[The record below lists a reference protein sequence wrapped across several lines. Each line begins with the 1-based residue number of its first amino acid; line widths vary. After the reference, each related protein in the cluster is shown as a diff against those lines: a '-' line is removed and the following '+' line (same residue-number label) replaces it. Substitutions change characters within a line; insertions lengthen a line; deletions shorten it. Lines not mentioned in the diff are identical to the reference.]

1 MCKVRILG
9 IMSFLGENGGESGE
23 VSQGSGEHQ
32 SAEGHEGGETNDK
45 NPKDTGQKLSNA
57 ILPSESVH
65 IQPSS
70 YSLVLP
76 SPASSLYL
84 LASQTG
90 REQYPSS
97 ILQITDLPISKKEVI
112 SSSSGSIFENSLTV
126 SGKSSYVS
134 SLEFSSASPLVS
146 KTVSPMPN
154 SDTALSFSSSKIA
167 SKVLEERISAQITTS
182 MTEVTPSFSSE
193 MIGLES
199 FTHLADFSSEKTDRS
214 RSVASLESSSHSK
227 LIDHT
232 ESMIENSIRL
242 KSFTTTVSILETV
255 SSNSIGLSESLLFS
269 PSRST
274 SSVASAADN
283 LRSTSLPGSVTS
295 SINPNVTEQPREH
308 SIIIEPV
315 SSSRTPGPLS
325 SVSIRKSETTP
336 ASQSSTIRTYMS
348 TLFSTI
354 SVANNSSIVLEPT
367 RKPTSVSSTF
377 GSIMPTH
384 SSQAM
389 SNSSY
394 MRTVGAVTN
403 YTAGLSTGSVISSPS
418 SSFVSFIFALSRTFT
433 TVSRPNVSADSLSTT
448 LDNTVLPTLKK
459 HTLPPVITSLITTKG
474 SNTTRTL
481 STLIPEK
488 DTSFLNGSTNS
499 HQSTVTNSS
508 FRSTTPFITEPRS
521 TVTEVTE
528 IIPVVTEPRP
538 VVTESRPVL
547 TEARPVVT
555 DIRPVLTE
563 ARPVVTESRP
573 VRTETGPAI
582 TEPKPVVTETG
593 SIVTETRPVVTELLP
608 IVTEPRPVVTES
620 RPVVT
625 EPRPVV
631 TTMRPVVTEPRPVVT
646 ETRPVVT
653 ESRPGLTET
662 SSVVTETRPTVTESK
677 PSMTETRPVV
687 TETISRVTETRP
699 VVTEPRTVVT
709 ESRPGLTETSS
720 VVTETRLTVT
730 ESKPSLT
737 ETRPVVTESRP
748 VLTETSSVVTE
759 TRPNVTES
767 KPVMTE
773 TRPVATETRPASIVT
788 ELRPMVT
795 ETRPAVVTV
804 TRPTVTESKP
814 VMTEI
819 RPVVTETR
827 PTSIITE
834 PRPIVTETRPVV
846 TETRPTSIITEPRP
860 IVTET
865 RPVVTEHVTES
876 STVVT
881 EPRPVVV
888 SEPRPVVTEPRPVIP
903 PVHVVKSTVVSIIT
917 FISTQGH

>member
-1 MCKVRILG
+1 
-9 IMSFLGENGGESGE
+9 MSFLGETGGESGE

-32 SAEGHEGGETNDK
+32 SAEGHEGGDTNNK

-65 IQPSS
+65 IQPSP
-70 YSLVLP
+70 YSHVLP
-76 SPASSLYL
+76 SPASSLHL

-97 ILQITDLPISKKEVI
+97 ILQITDLPISNNEVI
-112 SSSSGSIFENSLTV
+112 SRSSGSIFENSLTV

-134 SLEFSSASPLVS
+134 SLESSSASPLVT
-146 KTVSPMPN
+146 KTVSLMPN

-167 SKVLEERISAQITTS
+167 TKVSEESISAQITTS
-182 MTEVTPSFSSE
+182 MTEVTPSFSSK

-242 KSFTTTVSILETV
+242 KSFTTTVSILESV

-269 PSRST
+269 PSRSAI
-274 SSVASAADN
+274 SVASAADN
-283 LRSTSLPGSVTS
+283 LRSTSLPGSLTP
-295 SINPNVTEQPREH
+295 SINSNVTEQPREH
-308 SIIIEPV
+308 SMIIEPV

-325 SVSIRKSETTP
+325 SGSIRKSETTP
-336 ASQSSTIRTYMS
+336 ASQSSTIRTNMS
-348 TLFSTI
+348 PLFSTI
-354 SVANNSSIVLEPT
+354 IVANVSSIFLEPT

-377 GSIMPTH
+377 GSSMPTS
-384 SSQAM
+384 SSQVM

-394 MRTVGAVTN
+394 MTTIGSVTN
-403 YTAGLSTGSVISSPS
+403 YTAGLSTRSVTSSPS
-418 SSFVSFIFALSRTFT
+418 SSFVSFVSTLSRTFT
-433 TVSRPNVSADSLSTT
+433 TVSRPNVSADRLSTT

-459 HTLPPVITSLITTKG
+459 NTLPPVISSLITTKG

-481 STLIPEK
+481 STLVPEK
-488 DTSFLNGSTNS
+488 DTSTLNGSTNS

-508 FRSTTPFITEPRS
+508 FGRTTPFITEPRS
-521 TVTEVTE
+521 TVNESRPVVTE
-528 IIPVVTEPRP
+528 IIPIVTEPRP

-555 DIRPVLTE
+555 DIKPVITE
-563 ARPVVTESRP
+563 ARPMVTESRP
-573 VRTETGPAI
+573 VRTETRPAI
-582 TEPKPVVTETG
+582 TEPRPVVTETG
-593 SIVTETRPVVTELLP
+593 SIVTETRPVVTEP
-608 IVTEPRPVVTES
+608 RPVVTEPRPVVTES

-625 EPRPVV
+625 ETRPEVTETRPHV

-646 ETRPVVT
+646 ETISGVTETTPVVT
-653 ESRPGLTET
+653 ES
-662 SSVVTETRPTVTESK
+662 K
-677 PSMTETRPVV
+677 PV
-687 TETISRVTETRP
+687 I
-699 VVTEPRTVVT
+699 
-709 ESRPGLTETSS
+709 
-720 VVTETRLTVT
+720 
-730 ESKPSLT
+730 T

-748 VLTETSSVVTE
+748 VVTESRPVVTESRTVVTESRPVLTETTPV
-759 TRPNVTES
+759 VTES
-767 KPVMTE
+767 KPVITE
-773 TRPVATETRPASIVT
+773 TRPVVTESRPVVTESRPVVTESRPVVTESRPVVTESRPVVTESRPVVTETSSVGTETRST
-788 ELRPMVT
+788 M
-795 ETRPAVVTV
+795 
-804 TRPTVTESKP
+804 TESKP
-814 VMTEI
+814 VTTET

-827 PTSIITE
+827 PASIRTE
-834 PRPIVTETRPVV
+834 PRPIVTETRPAVV

-881 EPRPVVV
+881 ESRPVVV

-903 PVHVVKSTVVSIIT
+903 PIHVVKSTVVSIIT
-917 FISTQGH
+917 FS

>member
-1 MCKVRILG
+1 
-9 IMSFLGENGGESGE
+9 MSFLGENIGESGE

-32 SAEGHEGGETNDK
+32 SAEGHEGDQTNYK

-57 ILPSESVH
+57 ILPSESVY

-70 YSLVLP
+70 YSHSLP
-76 SPASSLYL
+76 SPASSFHL
-84 LASQTG
+84 LATQTG

-97 ILQITDLPISKKEVI
+97 ILQITDSPISNKEVI

-146 KTVSPMPN
+146 KTVSLMPN
-154 SDTALSFSSSKIA
+154 SDTTLSFSSSKIA

-232 ESMIENSIRL
+232 ESTIENSIRL
-242 KSFTTTVSILETV
+242 KSFTTTVAILETV

-283 LRSTSLPGSVTS
+283 LRSTSLPGSVTP
-295 SINPNVTEQPREH
+295 SINSNVTEQPREH
-308 SIIIEPV
+308 IIIIEPV

-384 SSQAM
+384 SSQVM

-403 YTAGLSTGSVISSPS
+403 YTAGLSTGSVTSSPS

-433 TVSRPNVSADSLSTT
+433 TVSRPNVSADILSTT

-488 DTSFLNGSTNS
+488 DTSTLNGSINS

-555 DIRPVLTE
+555 DIRPVITE

-582 TEPKPVVTETG
+582 TEPRPVVTETG

-699 VVTEPRTVVT
+699 VMTEPRTVVT

-720 VVTETRLTVT
+720 VVTETRPTVT

-737 ETRPVVTESRP
+737 ETRPVVTESRPVVTESRP

-759 TRPNVTES
+759 TRPTVTES

-788 ELRPMVT
+788 ESRPIVT

-827 PTSIITE
+827 PTNIITE

-903 PVHVVKSTVVSIIT
+903 PVHVVKSTVVSITT

>member
-1 MCKVRILG
+1 MVIFRAFFFVPRTLNLKKKSRKSTNKKNSGL
-9 IMSFLGENGGESGE
+9 MSFLGENVGESGE
-23 VSQGSGEHQ
+23 ESQGSGEHQ

-65 IQPSS
+65 IQPSP
-70 YSLVLP
+70 YSHSLP
-76 SPASSLYL
+76 SPTSSLHL

-97 ILQITDLPISKKEVI
+97 ILQITDLPISNKEVI

-126 SGKSSYVS
+126 FGKSSYVS
-134 SLEFSSASPLVS
+134 SLEFSSASHLVT

-154 SDTALSFSSSKIA
+154 SDAALSFSSSKIA
-167 SKVLEERISAQITTS
+167 SKVSEERISAQITTS
-182 MTEVTPSFSSE
+182 MTAVTPSFSSK
-193 MIGLES
+193 MIDLES
-199 FTHLADFSSEKTDRS
+199 FTHLTDLKS
-214 RSVASLESSSHSK
+214 DISDMSGSVTSLESSSCSK

-255 SSNSIGLSESLLFS
+255 SFNSIGLSESLLFS

-283 LRSTSLPGSVTS
+283 LRSTSWPGSVTP

-308 SIIIEPV
+308 SMIIEPV
-315 SSSRTPGPLS
+315 SSSRNPRPLS
-325 SVSIRKSETTP
+325 SGSIRKSETTP
-336 ASQSSTIRTYMS
+336 ASQSSTIRTNMS
-348 TLFSTI
+348 SLFSTI
-354 SVANNSSIVLEPT
+354 SMANVSSIVLEPT

-377 GSIMPTH
+377 GSSMPTN
-384 SSQAM
+384 SSQAI
-389 SNSSY
+389 SGSSY

-403 YTAGLSTGSVISSPS
+403 STAGLSTRSATSSPS
-418 SSFVSFIFALSRTFT
+418 SSFVTFISALSRTFT
-433 TVSRPNVSADSLSTT
+433 TVSSPNVSADRLSTT
-448 LDNTVLPTLKK
+448 LENTVLPTLKK
-459 HTLPPVITSLITTKG
+459 ITLLPVITSLITTKG
-474 SNTTRTL
+474 SNTTRTM
-481 STLIPEK
+481 STLIPGK
-488 DTSFLNGSTNS
+488 DISTLNGSTNS

-508 FRSTTPFITEPRS
+508 FMSTTPFITEPRS
-521 TVTEVTE
+521 IVTESRPVVTE
-528 IIPVVTEPRP
+528 IIPVVTEPKP

-547 TEARPVVT
+547 TEARPAMT
-555 DIRPVLTE
+555 DIRPVITE

-582 TEPKPVVTETG
+582 TEPRPVLTETG
-593 SIVTETRPVVTELLP
+593 SIVTETRPVVTEP
-608 IVTEPRPVVTES
+608 IPVVTEPRPVVTES

-625 EPRPVV
+625 ETRPVV
-631 TTMRPVVTEPRPVVT
+631 TETRPLVTTVRPVVTEPRPVVT

-653 ESRPGLTET
+653 Q
-662 SSVVTETRPTVTESK
+662 
-677 PSMTETRPVV
+677 TRPVV
-687 TETISRVTETRP
+687 TETLSGVTETRP
-699 VVTEPRTVVT
+699 VVTEPGPAVTETRPIVTEPRTSVT
-709 ESRPGLTETSS
+709 ESRPVLTETSS
-720 VVTETRLTVT
+720 VVTVTRPTVT
-730 ESKPSLT
+730 ESKTSLT
-737 ETRPVVTESRP
+737 ETRPIVTESRPVVTESRPVVTESRP

-759 TRPNVTES
+759 TRPTVTES

-773 TRPVATETRPASIVT
+773 TRPV
-788 ELRPMVT
+788 VT
-795 ETRPAVVTV
+795 ETRPA
-804 TRPTVTESKP
+804 
-814 VMTEI
+814 
-819 RPVVTETR
+819 
-827 PTSIITE
+827 SIITE

-860 IVTET
+860 NVTET

-903 PVHVVKSTVVSIIT
+903 PIHVVKSTVVSIIT
-917 FISTQGH
+917 FS

>member
-1 MCKVRILG
+1 MFYGWV
-9 IMSFLGENGGESGE
+9 SFLGETGGESGE

-32 SAEGHEGGETNDK
+32 SAERHEGDETNDK
-45 NPKDTGQKLSNA
+45 NPKDIGQKLSDA
-57 ILPSESVH
+57 ILPSGSVH
-65 IQPSS
+65 IQPSL
-70 YSLVLP
+70 YSHGSP
-76 SPASSLYL
+76 SPARSLHL
-84 LASQTG
+84 LATQTG

-97 ILQITDLPISKKEVI
+97 ILQITDLPISNKEVI

-134 SLEFSSASPLVS
+134 SLEFSSSSPLVT

-167 SKVLEERISAQITTS
+167 SKVSEEHILAQITTS
-182 MTEVTPSFSSE
+182 MTTVTPSFSSQL
-193 MIGLES
+193 IGLES
-199 FTHLADFSSEKTDRS
+199 FTHLADFSSDKPDMS
-214 RSVASLESSSHSK
+214 GSVASLESSAHSK

-242 KSFTTTVSILETV
+242 KSPTTMVSILETV
-255 SSNSIGLSESLLFS
+255 SSSSMDVSESLLIT

-274 SSVASAADN
+274 RSISSTADN
-283 LRSTSLPGSVTS
+283 WRSASIPVSVTPF
-295 SINPNVTEQPREH
+295 INPNVTEQPREH

-325 SVSIRKSETTP
+325 SGSIRKSVTTP
-336 ASQSSTIRTYMS
+336 ASQSSIIRTNMS

-354 SVANNSSIVLEPT
+354 SVANVSSIVLEPT

-377 GSIMPTH
+377 GSSMPTR
-384 SSQAM
+384 SSQVM

-394 MRTVGAVTN
+394 MRTIGAVTN
-403 YTAGLSTGSVISSPS
+403 YTTGLSTRSVISSPS
-418 SSFVSFIFALSRTFT
+418 SSLVSFISALSRTFT
-433 TVSRPNVSADSLSTT
+433 TVSRPNVSADRLSTT

-459 HTLPPVITSLITTKG
+459 NTLLPVITSLITTKG

-488 DTSFLNGSTNS
+488 DISTLNGSTNS

-508 FRSTTPFITEPRS
+508 FGRTTTVITEPRS
-521 TVTEVTE
+521 IVTESRPVVTE

-555 DIRPVLTE
+555 DIRPVITE

-573 VRTETGPAI
+573 ARTETGPAI
-582 TEPKPVVTETG
+582 TEPRPAVTETG
-593 SIVTETRPVVTELLP
+593 SIVNETRPVVTELRP
-608 IVTEPRPVVTES
+608 VVTEPRPVVTES

-625 EPRPVV
+625 ETRPVVTETRPLV

-653 ESRPGLTET
+653 EPGPA
-662 SSVVTETRPTVTESK
+662 VTD
-677 PSMTETRPVV
+677 
-687 TETISRVTETRP
+687 TRP

-709 ESRPGLTETSS
+709 ESRPVLTETSS
-720 VVTETRLTVT
+720 FVTETRPTVT
-730 ESKPSLT
+730 ESKPYMT
-737 ETRPVVTESRP
+737 ETRPVVTETRPIVTEPRTVMTESRP

-759 TRPNVTES
+759 TRPVVTESKPSMTETRPVVTESRPVVTESRPTVTES

-773 TRPVATETRPASIVT
+773 TRPV
-788 ELRPMVT
+788 M
-795 ETRPAVVTV
+795 
-804 TRPTVTESKP
+804 
-814 VMTEI
+814 
-819 RPVVTETR
+819 
-827 PTSIITE
+827 
-834 PRPIVTETRPVV
+834 TETRPVV
-846 TETRPTSIITEPRP
+846 TETRPTSMITEPTPNVTETRPVMPETRPVVTETRPSSIITEPRP

-888 SEPRPVVTEPRPVIP
+888 SEPRPVVTEPRPVNP
-903 PVHVVKSTVVSIIT
+903 PIHVVKSTVVSII
-917 FISTQGH
+917 SLS